1 MIVLDLKDDKNVLVV
16 THGNSLRALVMY
28 LEDIPED
35 VILTVEIP
43 TGQPIIYEVEFKKD
57 KLVIKSKKVLS

>member
-1 MIVLDLKDDKNVLVV
+1 VLDLKDDKNVLVV
-16 THGNSLRALVMY
+16 AHGNSLRALVMY

>member
-1 MIVLDLKDDKNVLVV
+1 
-16 THGNSLRALVMY
+16 MY

-35 VILTVEIP
+35 VIPTVEIP
-43 TGQPIIYEVEFKKD
+43 TGQPIIYEVEFEKD

>member
-1 MIVLDLKDDKNVLVV
+1 MLDLKDDKNVLVV